1 MLWKSGSLLAA
12 LFLSAIAPAQ
22 AAPLRI
28 LAVGDSLTEE
38 YAYELTFSAPDS
50 NPSNANVRN
59 WPELLRIYR
68 PTEASL
74 GPYDPTALSYGDLRN
89 AGHEWNFGIPG
100 MTIRNWIV
108 LLATNDPFNP
118 PSGEALG
125 YGYYVTRSA
134 LINQLPSAEVI
145 VIVLGA
151 NDLKQDYNDIFNGTE
166 PASFYTLITARLA
179 SIHDWIRQRRPTTP
193 IVIATIPDVGA
204 TPVIA
209 GNYSDP
215 VRRASARAKIATLNQ
230 NIVNLAAS
238 KGATVARIDQL
249 TNRVFDEVPFQLN
262 GTVFTLP
269 GTPENPPDRVFCKDS
284 FHASTVA
291 QALITNT
298 ILTACTAATGRAVTQ
313 FSNREILT
321 LLGLNPDAPY
331 NTWAAGFPGLGA
343 PDADDDGDGVRNLV
357 EYALGTSPK
366 QTGSP
371 FTFTTPT
378 TLRFGTSATALRY
391 ASLAVT
397 ESTNLST
404 WTPVPAGRITMA
416 GDGTWTVAP
425 SGAAKTFYRLT
436 ASPRP

>member
-1 MLWKSGSLLAA
+1 MSVFAA
-12 LFLSAIAPAQ
+12 CFMTTMGMTQ

-50 NPSNANVRN
+50 DQTNANVRN

-74 GPYDPTALSYGDLRN
+74 GPYEPTAFSYGDLRD

-108 LLATNDPFNP
+108 LLATDDPFNP

-134 LINQLPSAEVI
+134 LIDQLPSAEVI

-166 PASFYTLITARLA
+166 PANFYTLITARLG

-209 GNYSDP
+209 NTYSDP

-230 NIVNLAAS
+230 NIINLAAT
-238 KGATVARIDQL
+238 KHATVARLDQL
-249 TNRVFDEVPFQLN
+249 TDRVFDENPFQIN
-262 GTVFTLP
+262 GTVFTLA
-269 GTPENPPDRVFCKDS
+269 GNPENPPDRVFCKDN

-298 ILTACTAATGRAVTQ
+298 ILTACTTATGRAVTQ

-331 NTWAAGFPGLGA
+331 NTWAAAYPGLGA
-343 PDADDDGDGVRNLV
+343 QTADDDRDGVQNLV

-366 QTGSP
+366 QFGRP
-371 FTFTTPT
+371 FTFPSPT

-391 ASLAVT
+391 ASLSVM

-404 WTPVPAGRITMA
+404 WSAVPAGRITVG

-425 SGAAKTFYRLT
+425 SGVAKTFYRLT
-436 ASPRP
+436 AVPRP

>member
-1 MLWKSGSLLAA
+1 MSGKWMSV
-12 LFLSAIAPAQ
+12 FSACFMTVIGMTE

-50 NPSNANVRN
+50 DKTNANVRN

-74 GPYDPTALSYGDLRN
+74 GPYEPTAFSYSDLRN

-108 LLATNDPFNP
+108 LLATNNPLDP

-125 YGYYVTRSA
+125 YGYYATRSA

-145 VIVLGA
+145 VIVLGS
-151 NDLKQDYNDIFNGTE
+151 NDLKQDYNDIFNSTE
-166 PASFYTLITARLA
+166 PASFYTLITARLG

-209 GNYSDP
+209 GTYSDP

-238 KGATVARIDQL
+238 KGATVARLDKL
-249 TNRVFDEVPFQLN
+249 TDRVFDEVPFQLN
-262 GTVFTLP
+262 GTVFTLA
-269 GTPENPPDRVFCKDS
+269 GAPENPPDRVFCKDS
-284 FHASTVA
+284 FHAATVA

-298 ILTACTAATGRAVTQ
+298 ILTACTTATGRAVTQ
-313 FSNREILT
+313 FSNRDILT
-321 LLGLNPDAPY
+321 LLGFNPDAPY
-331 NTWAAGFPGLGA
+331 NTWAAAYPELGA
-343 PDADDDGDGVRNLV
+343 QNADDDRDGVQNLV

-366 QTGSP
+366 QFGTP

-391 ASLAVT
+391 ASLTVT

-404 WTPVPAGRITMA
+404 WSAVPAGRITIG

-425 SGAAKTFYRLT
+425 SGAAKTFYRLA